1 MVTLNDLK
9 KKLDSLKEEGK
20 IVEWKTTR
28 DNGDV
33 VIINI
38 GYPTGEDVVNYE
50 NVAVRVY
57 NRDTENEFIRWER
70 KKPAVVREEV
80 LTQFETHI
88 ESKKAQILQDLKE
101 KYNAIKLISF
111 SINKDREYI
120 TVRAFVDNGDNTI
133 SEKEFV
139 VIFDESGNYKIY
151 EKA

>member
-1 MVTLNDLK
+1 MATLNELYD
-9 KKLDSLKEEGK
+9 KLNTLKEEGK
-20 IVEWKTTR
+20 IVEWKTIR
-28 DNGDV
+28 DNGEI

-38 GYPTGEDVVNYE
+38 GYPTDEDVVNYE

-57 NRDTENEFIRWER
+57 NRGTENEFIRWEK
-70 KKPAVVREEV
+70 KKPTIVMEEV
-80 LTQFETHI
+80 PTQFEEYI

-101 KYNAIKLISF
+101 KYNTIKLIGF
-111 SINKDREYI
+111 NINKDREYV